1 MAGQPAKTDERSSV
15 MQIKHERCAGIDV
28 HKKTVVVCCLWV
40 DEQGKDQRETR
51 TYGTTTREL
60 LNLCEWL
67 ASLEITHVAMESTGE
82 YWKPVYNILESS
94 FEVMVVNSHHFKQVP
109 GRKTDVKDAEWLAEL
124 LCYGLVRGSF
134 IPPLP
139 QRDLR
144 DLTRQRTNLIRE
156 RAGVINRVQ
165 KVLEW
170 ANLKLASVVS
180 DISGVS
186 ARAMLRALVNG
197 TEDPAA
203 LAELAKGRM
212 RTKHDELVAAL
223 SGQVRDH
230 HRFLIRMHLD
240 HLEFLDHQLQPF
252 DQRIEQLIQ
261 QHTSLP
267 EAPTPELE
275 ETSDSVAVKLPLTWA
290 QALPLLD
297 SIPGIAG
304 QSAELLLAEIGSDMR
319 RFPSAAHLCKWAG
332 VCPGNH
338 ESAGK
343 QYSGKTPPANR
354 WLRSILVQMANAAV
368 RCKASYFATVY
379 RRLAPRRGHKR
390 AIVAVAH
397 RLLIAVY
404 HILKQHQPYRD
415 HRTTESGQQRQ
426 QQLVQT
432 LQQRIERLGYQVQ
445 LTPIATAQSFN

>member
-1 MAGQPAKTDERSSV
+1 
-15 MQIKHERCAGIDV
+15 MQVTHDRCAGIDV
-28 HKKTVVVCCLWV
+28 HKKTVVICCLSL
-40 DEQGKDQRETR
+40 DTHGNPQRETR
-51 TYGTTTREL
+51 TDGTTTREL
-60 LNLCEWL
+60 LNLCDWL
-67 ASLEITHVAMESTGE
+67 SSTEITHIAMESTGE
-82 YWKPVYNILESS
+82 YWKPVYNVLESS
-94 FEVMVVNSHHFKQVP
+94 FEVRVVNSHHFKQVP

-124 LCYGLVRGSF
+124 LSYGLVRGSF

-144 DLTRQRTNLIRE
+144 DLTRQRTTLIRE
-156 RAGVINRVQ
+156 RASVINRLQ

-180 DISGVS
+180 DIGGVS
-186 ARAMLRALVNG
+186 ARAMLKALVAG
-197 TEDPAA
+197 VEDPTT

-212 RTKHDELVAAL
+212 RSKQAALIAAL
-223 SGQVRDH
+223 SGRVREH
-230 HRFLIRMHLD
+230 HRFLIRTHID
-240 HLEFLDHQLQPF
+240 HLEFLDTHLKPF
-252 DQRIEQLIQ
+252 DARIEQLIE
-261 QHTSLP
+261 QHSPAIEPPVSNQLP
-267 EAPTPELE
+267 DA
-275 ETSDSVAVKLPLTWA
+275 ANLPLAW
-290 QALPLLD
+290 QQSMPLLD
-297 SIPGIAG
+297 SIPGIAR

-379 RRLAPRRGHKR
+379 RRLASRRGYKR
-390 AIVAVAH
+390 AIVVVAH

-415 HRTTESGQQRQ
+415 YRTGDTGQRTQH
-426 QQLVQT
+426 QLIQT
-432 LQQRIERLGYQVQ
+432 WQSRIERLGYQVH
-445 LTPIATAQSFN
+445 LTPIATAHPPS

>member
-1 MAGQPAKTDERSSV
+1 
-15 MQIKHERCAGIDV
+15 MQVTYQHCAGIDV
-28 HKKTVVVCCLWV
+28 HKKTVVVCCLSV
-40 DEQGKDQRETR
+40 DANGKPQRETR

-60 LNLCEWL
+60 LSLCDWM
-67 ASLEITHVAMESTGE
+67 SSGSITHVAMESTGE
-82 YWKPVYNILESS
+82 YWKPVYNVLESS
-94 FEVMVVNSHHFKQVP
+94 FEVRVVNSHHFKQVP

-124 LCYGLVRGSF
+124 LSYGLVRGSF

-144 DLTRQRTNLIRE
+144 DLTRQRTTLIRE
-156 RAGVINRVQ
+156 RASVINRLQ

-180 DISGVS
+180 DIGGVS
-186 ARAMLRALVNG
+186 SRAMLKALVAG
-197 TEDPAA
+197 VEDPEA

-212 RTKHDELVAAL
+212 RSKQAELIAAL
-223 SGQVRDH
+223 SGRVRDH
-230 HRFLIRMHLD
+230 HRFLIQTHLD
-240 HLEFLDHQLQPF
+240 HLEFLDRHLKPF
-252 DQRIEQLIQ
+252 DARIEQLIE
-261 QHTSLP
+261 QHRSPVAAFVPAVESKPQTDSS
-267 EAPTPELE
+267 
-275 ETSDSVAVKLPLTWA
+275 SDLPLAWQ
-290 QALPLLD
+290 QAMPLLD
-297 SIPGIAG
+297 SIPGIAR

-343 QYSGKTPPANR
+343 QDSGKTPPANR

-368 RCKASYFATVY
+368 RCKASHFATVY

-404 HILKQHQPYRD
+404 HILKHHQPYRD
-415 HRTTESGQQRQ
+415 YRSTDTGQRTQH
-426 QQLVQT
+426 QLLQT
-432 LQQRIERLGYQVQ
+432 LQHRIERLGYQVQ
-445 LTPIATAQSFN
+445 LTPLAAPQPPS

>member
-1 MAGQPAKTDERSSV
+1 
-15 MQIKHERCAGIDV
+15 MQVTHDRCAGIDV
-28 HKKTVVVCCLWV
+28 HKKTVVVCCLSL
-40 DEQGKDQRETR
+40 DTRGNPQRETR

-60 LNLCEWL
+60 LNLCDWL
-67 ASLEITHVAMESTGE
+67 SSTEITHIAMESTGE
-82 YWKPVYNILESS
+82 YWKPVYNVIESS
-94 FEVMVVNSHHFKQVP
+94 FEVRVVNSHHFKQVL

-124 LCYGLVRGSF
+124 LSYGLVRGSF

-144 DLTRQRTNLIRE
+144 DLTRHRTTLIRE
-156 RAGVINRVQ
+156 RASVINRLQ

-180 DISGVS
+180 DIGGVS
-186 ARAMLRALVNG
+186 ARAMLKALVAG
-197 TEDPAA
+197 VEDPTA

-212 RTKHDELVAAL
+212 RSKQAALIAAL
-223 SGQVRDH
+223 SGRVREH
-230 HRFLIRMHLD
+230 HRFLIRTHLD
-240 HLEFLDHQLQPF
+240 HLEFLDTHLKPF
-252 DQRIEQLIQ
+252 DARIEQLIE
-261 QHTSLP
+261 QHSP
-267 EAPTPELE
+267 AIETPVS
-275 ETSDSVAVKLPLTWA
+275 TQSPDAANLPLAWQ
-290 QALPLLD
+290 QAMPLLD
-297 SIPGIAG
+297 SIPGIAR

-319 RFPSAAHLCKWAG
+319 RFLSAAHLCKWAG

-379 RRLAPRRGHKR
+379 RRLAARRGHKR

-415 HRTTESGQQRQ
+415 YRTVDTGQRTQH
-426 QQLVQT
+426 QLIQT
-432 LQQRIERLGYQVQ
+432 LQSRIERLGYQVH
-445 LTPIATAQSFN
+445 LTPIAAAQPPS

>member
-1 MAGQPAKTDERSSV
+1 
-15 MQIKHERCAGIDV
+15 MQVTHERCAGIDV
-28 HKKTVVVCCLWV
+28 HKKTVVVCCLSL
-40 DEQGKDQRETR
+40 EGHGKPQRETR
-51 TYGTTTREL
+51 TYGTTIREL
-60 LNLCEWL
+60 LSLCDWL
-67 ASLEITHVAMESTGE
+67 SSTEITHIAMESTGE
-82 YWKPVYNILESS
+82 YWKPVYNVLESS
-94 FEVMVVNSHHFKQVP
+94 FDVRVVNSHHFKQVP

-124 LCYGLVRGSF
+124 LSYGLVRGSF

-144 DLTRQRTNLIRE
+144 DLTRQRTTLIRE
-156 RAGVINRVQ
+156 RASVINRLQ

-180 DISGVS
+180 DIGGVS
-186 ARAMLRALVNG
+186 ARAMLKALVAG
-197 TEDPAA
+197 VEDPEA
-203 LAELAKGRM
+203 LADLAKGRM
-212 RTKHDELVAAL
+212 RSKQAELIAAL
-223 SGQVRDH
+223 SGRVRDH
-230 HRFLIRMHLD
+230 HRFLIQTHLD
-240 HLEFLDHQLQPF
+240 HLEFLDRQINPF
-252 DQRIEQLIQ
+252 DARIEQLIE
-261 QHTSLP
+261 QHTP
-267 EAPTPELE
+267 PVEALVPAAESKPQTDSAS
-275 ETSDSVAVKLPLTWA
+275 SDLPLTWQ
-290 QALPLLD
+290 QAMPLLD
-297 SIPGIAG
+297 SIPGIAR

-415 HRTTESGQQRQ
+415 YRTTDTGQRTQH
-426 QQLVQT
+426 QLIQT
-432 LQQRIERLGYQVQ
+432 LQHRIERLGYQVQ
-445 LTPIATAQSFN
+445 LTPIATAQPPS

>member
-1 MAGQPAKTDERSSV
+1 

-28 HKKTVVVCCLWV
+28 HKKTVVVCCLGV
-40 DEQGKDQRETR
+40 DASGKPQRETR
-51 TYGTTTREL
+51 TYSTTTREL
-60 LNLCEWL
+60 LNLCDWL
-67 ASLEITHVAMESTGE
+67 SSCETTQVVMESTGE
-82 YWKPVYNILESS
+82 YWKPVYNLLESS

-124 LCYGLVRGSF
+124 MSYGLVRGSF

-144 DLTRQRTNLIRE
+144 DLTRQRTTLIRE
-156 RAGVINRVQ
+156 RASVINRLQ

-180 DISGVS
+180 DIGGVS
-186 ARAMLRALVNG
+186 ARAMLKALVAG
-197 TEDPAA
+197 TEDPEA
-203 LAELAKGRM
+203 LADLAKGRM
-212 RTKHDELVAAL
+212 RTKQTELAAAL
-223 SGQVRDH
+223 SGRVRQH
-230 HRFLIRMHLD
+230 HRFLIRTHLE
-240 HLEFLDHQLQPF
+240 HLEFLDTHLKPF
-252 DQRIEQLIQ
+252 DERIEQLIE
-261 QHTSLP
+261 QHTSP
-267 EAPTPELE
+267 VEVSAPVVDETPVP
-275 ETSDSVAVKLPLTWA
+275 DSTKLPLAWQ

-297 SIPGIAG
+297 SIPGVAR
-304 QSAELLLAEIGSDMR
+304 QSAELLLAEVGSDMR

-343 QYSGKTPPANR
+343 HYSGKTPPANP

-415 HRTTESGQQRQ
+415 YRTTDTGKPRQ
-426 QQLVQT
+426 QHLVQT
-432 LQQRIERLGYQVQ
+432 LQHRIERLGYHVH
-445 LTPIATAQSFN
+445 LTPIATAQPPS

>member
-1 MAGQPAKTDERSSV
+1 

-28 HKKTVVVCCLWV
+28 HKKTVVVCCLRV
-40 DEQGKDQRETR
+40 DTSGNLQRETR
-51 TYGTTTREL
+51 TYATTTREL
-60 LNLCEWL
+60 LSLCDWL
-67 ASLEITHVAMESTGE
+67 AQNEVTQIAMESTGE
-82 YWKPVYNILESS
+82 YWKPVYNLLESG

-109 GRKTDVKDAEWLAEL
+109 GRKTDVKDAQWLAEL
-124 LCYGLVRGSF
+124 LSYGLVRGSF

-144 DLTRQRTNLIRE
+144 DLTRQRTTLIRD
-156 RAGVINRVQ
+156 RASVINRLQ
-165 KVLEW
+165 KVLGW

-180 DISGVS
+180 DIGGVS
-186 ARAMLRALVNG
+186 ARVMFKALVAG
-197 TEDPAA
+197 TEDPEA

-212 RTKHDELVAAL
+212 RSKQAELIAAL
-223 SGQVRDH
+223 SGRVREH
-230 HRFLIRMHLD
+230 HRFLIQQHLN
-240 HLEFLDHQLQPF
+240 HLEFLDSQIKPF
-252 DQRIEQLIQ
+252 DERIEQLIE
-261 QHTSLP
+261 QHTLP
-267 EAPTPELE
+267 VEAPDAPVESISEPNSTHP
-275 ETSDSVAVKLPLTWA
+275 PLAWQ
-290 QALPLLD
+290 QAMLLLD
-297 SIPGIAG
+297 TIPGIAR

-379 RRLAPRRGHKR
+379 RRLAARRGHKR

-415 HRTTESGQQRQ
+415 YRTTHPGQYRQ
-426 QQLVQT
+426 QHLVQT
-432 LQQRIERLGYQVQ
+432 LQHPIERLGYQVQ
-445 LTPIATAQSFN
+445 LLPIATAQPPT

>member
-1 MAGQPAKTDERSSV
+1 

-28 HKKTVVVCCLWV
+28 HKKTIVVCCLRG
-40 DEQGKDQRETR
+40 DARGNLQRETR

-60 LNLCEWL
+60 LNLCDWL
-67 ASLEITHVAMESTGE
+67 AQSEVTQIVMESTGE
-82 YWKPVYNILESS
+82 YWKPVYNVLESS

-124 LCYGLVRGSF
+124 LSYGLVRGSF

-144 DLTRQRTNLIRE
+144 DLTRQRTTLIRE
-156 RAGVINRVQ
+156 RASVINRLH

-180 DISGVS
+180 DIGGVS
-186 ARAMLRALVNG
+186 ARAMLKALVAG
-197 TEDPAA
+197 TDDPEA

-212 RTKHDELVAAL
+212 RLKQPELVAAL
-223 SGQVRDH
+223 SGRVREH
-230 HRFLIRMHLD
+230 HRFLIQQHLK
-240 HLEFLDHQLQPF
+240 HLEFLDSQIKPF
-252 DQRIEQLIQ
+252 DERIEQLIE
-261 QHTSLP
+261 QHTFVVEVPVPSVESTSQLDP
-267 EAPTPELE
+267 AP
-275 ETSDSVAVKLPLTWA
+275 LPLAWQ
-290 QALPLLD
+290 QAMPLLD
-297 SIPGIAG
+297 TIPGIAR

-332 VCPGNH
+332 VCPGNY

-343 QYSGKTPPANR
+343 QSSGKTPPANR

-368 RCKASYFATVY
+368 RCKASYFAGVY

-415 HRTTESGQQRQ
+415 YRTTNPGQQQ
-426 QQLVQT
+426 QQHLVQT
-432 LQQRIERLGYQVQ
+432 LQSRIERLGYQVH
-445 LTPIATAQSFN
+445 LTPIATAQPPS

>member
-1 MAGQPAKTDERSSV
+1 
-15 MQIKHERCAGIDV
+15 MQVTHDRCAGIDV
-28 HKKTVVVCCLWV
+28 HKKTVVVCCLSL
-40 DEQGKDQRETR
+40 DTRGNPQRETR

-60 LNLCEWL
+60 LNLCDWL
-67 ASLEITHVAMESTGE
+67 SSTEITHIAMESTGE
-82 YWKPVYNILESS
+82 YWKPVYNVLESS
-94 FEVMVVNSHHFKQVP
+94 FEVRVVNSHHFKQVP

-124 LCYGLVRGSF
+124 LSYGLVRGSF

-144 DLTRQRTNLIRE
+144 DLTRQRTTLIRE
-156 RAGVINRVQ
+156 RASVINRLQ

-180 DISGVS
+180 DIGGVS
-186 ARAMLRALVNG
+186 ARAMLKALVAG
-197 TEDPAA
+197 VEDPTA

-212 RTKHDELVAAL
+212 RSKQAALVAAL
-223 SGQVRDH
+223 SGRVREH
-230 HRFLIRMHLD
+230 HRFLIRTHLD
-240 HLEFLDHQLQPF
+240 HLEFLDTHLKPF
-252 DQRIEQLIQ
+252 DARIEQLIE
-261 QHTSLP
+261 QHSPAIETPVSTELP
-267 EAPTPELE
+267 DATN
-275 ETSDSVAVKLPLTWA
+275 LPLAWQ
-290 QALPLLD
+290 QAMPLLD
-297 SIPGIAG
+297 SIPGIAR

-379 RRLAPRRGHKR
+379 RRLAARRGHKR

-415 HRTTESGQQRQ
+415 YRTVDTGQRTQH
-426 QQLVQT
+426 QLIYT
-432 LQQRIERLGYQVQ
+432 LQSRIERLGYQVH
-445 LTPIATAQSFN
+445 LTPIATAYPPS

>member
-1 MAGQPAKTDERSSV
+1 
-15 MQIKHERCAGIDV
+15 MQVTHERCAGIDV
-28 HKKTVVVCCLWV
+28 HKKTVVVCCLSL
-40 DEQGKDQRETR
+40 DGSGKPQRETR
-51 TYGTTTREL
+51 TYGTTIREL
-60 LNLCEWL
+60 LSLCDWL
-67 ASLEITHVAMESTGE
+67 SSTEITHIAMESTGE
-82 YWKPVYNILESS
+82 YWKPVYNVLESS
-94 FEVMVVNSHHFKQVP
+94 FDVRVVNSHHFKQVP

-124 LCYGLVRGSF
+124 LSYGLVRGSF

-144 DLTRQRTNLIRE
+144 DLTRQRTTLIRE
-156 RAGVINRVQ
+156 RASVINRLQ

-180 DISGVS
+180 DIGGVS
-186 ARAMLRALVNG
+186 ARAMLKALVAG
-197 TEDPAA
+197 VEDPEV
-203 LAELAKGRM
+203 LADLAKGRM
-212 RTKHDELVAAL
+212 RTKQAELAAAL
-223 SGQVRDH
+223 SGRVREH
-230 HRFLIRMHLD
+230 HRFLIRTHLE
-240 HLEFLDHQLQPF
+240 HLEFLDAHLKPF
-252 DQRIEQLIQ
+252 DERVEQLIEQ
-261 QHTSLP
+261 PLLSQEVS
-267 EAPTPELE
+267 APAVD
-275 ETSDSVAVKLPLTWA
+275 ETSVSDSAELPLTWQ
-290 QALPLLD
+290 QAMPLLD
-297 SIPGIAG
+297 SIPGVAR
-304 QSAELLLAEIGSDMR
+304 QSAELLLAEVGSDMR

-343 QYSGKTPPANR
+343 RYSGKTPPANR

-415 HRTTESGQQRQ
+415 YRTTDLGQRSQH
-426 QQLVQT
+426 QLIQT
-432 LQQRIERLGYQVQ
+432 LQHRIERLGYQVQ
-445 LTPIATAQSFN
+445 LTPLATAQPPS

>member
-1 MAGQPAKTDERSSV
+1 
-15 MQIKHERCAGIDV
+15 MQVTHDRCAGIDV
-28 HKKTVVVCCLWV
+28 HKKTVVVCSLSL
-40 DEQGKDQRETR
+40 DTHGNPQRETR

-60 LNLCEWL
+60 LNLCDWL
-67 ASLEITHVAMESTGE
+67 SSTKITHIAMESTGE
-82 YWKPVYNILESS
+82 YWKPVYNVLESS
-94 FEVMVVNSHHFKQVP
+94 FEVKVVNSHHFKQVP

-124 LCYGLVRGSF
+124 LSYGLVRGSF

-144 DLTRQRTNLIRE
+144 DLTRQRTTLIRE
-156 RAGVINRVQ
+156 RASVINRLQ

-180 DISGVS
+180 DIGGVS
-186 ARAMLRALVNG
+186 GRAMLKALVAG
-197 TEDPAA
+197 TEDPEA
-203 LAELAKGRM
+203 LADLAKGRM
-212 RTKHDELVAAL
+212 RSKQAELVEAL
-223 SGQVRDH
+223 SGRVRDH
-230 HRFLIRMHLD
+230 HRFLIRTHLD
-240 HLEFLDHQLQPF
+240 HLEFLDAQLKPF
-252 DQRIEQLIQ
+252 DARIEQLIEQHSPAIETPVSNQLPDATNPPLAWQ
-261 QHTSLP
+261 Q
-267 EAPTPELE
+267 AM
-275 ETSDSVAVKLPLTWA
+275 
-290 QALPLLD
+290 PLLD
-297 SIPGIAG
+297 SIPGIAR

-343 QYSGKTPPANR
+343 HYSGKTPPANR

-379 RRLAPRRGHKR
+379 RRLAARRGHKR

-415 HRTTESGQQRQ
+415 YRTVDTGQRTQH
-426 QQLVQT
+426 QLIQT
-432 LQQRIERLGYQVQ
+432 LQSRIERLGYQVH
-445 LTPIATAQSFN
+445 LTPIAIAQPPS

>member
-1 MAGQPAKTDERSSV
+1 
-15 MQIKHERCAGIDV
+15 MQVTHDRCAGIDV
-28 HKKTVVVCCLWV
+28 HKKTVVVCCLSL
-40 DEQGKDQRETR
+40 DTHGNPQRETR

-60 LNLCEWL
+60 LNLCDWL
-67 ASLEITHVAMESTGE
+67 SSAEITHIAMESTGE
-82 YWKPVYNILESS
+82 YWKPVYNVLESS
-94 FEVMVVNSHHFKQVP
+94 FEVKVVNSHHFKQVP

-124 LCYGLVRGSF
+124 LSYGLVRGSF

-144 DLTRQRTNLIRE
+144 DLTRQRTTLIRE
-156 RAGVINRVQ
+156 RASVINRLQ

-180 DISGVS
+180 DIGGVS
-186 ARAMLRALVNG
+186 ARAMLKALVAG
-197 TEDPAA
+197 VEDPTA
-203 LAELAKGRM
+203 LAELARGRM
-212 RTKHDELVAAL
+212 RSKQAALIAAL
-223 SGQVRDH
+223 SGRVREH
-230 HRFLIRMHLD
+230 HRFLIRTHLD
-240 HLEFLDHQLQPF
+240 HLEFLDTHLKPF
-252 DQRIEQLIQ
+252 DARIEQLIEQHSPAIETPASTELLDAANPPLAWQ
-261 QHTSLP
+261 Q
-267 EAPTPELE
+267 AM
-275 ETSDSVAVKLPLTWA
+275 
-290 QALPLLD
+290 PLLD
-297 SIPGIAG
+297 SIPGIAR

-379 RRLAPRRGHKR
+379 RRLAARRGHKR

-415 HRTTESGQQRQ
+415 YRTVDTGQRTQH
-426 QQLVQT
+426 QLIYT
-432 LQQRIERLGYQVQ
+432 LQSRIERLGYQVH
-445 LTPIATAQSFN
+445 LTPIATAHPPS